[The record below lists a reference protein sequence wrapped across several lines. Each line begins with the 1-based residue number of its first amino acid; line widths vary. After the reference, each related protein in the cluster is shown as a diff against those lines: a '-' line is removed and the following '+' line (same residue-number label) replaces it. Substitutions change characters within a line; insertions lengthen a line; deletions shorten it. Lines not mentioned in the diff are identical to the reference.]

1 MPEGVGY
8 SGSNVVAGAGL
19 DLNYV
24 QDRVYAYSGMHQ
36 ISSSDVKHLEFRTG
50 KKLIIAE
57 FTGIAAALPNTLASG
72 AISLF
77 KININGITIATIK
90 TDSDTEDMPTYATI
104 PLVIPPYTNIVVNVE
119 SSASTADMR
128 TSCLI
133 TGRSL

>member
-24 QDRVYAYSGMHQ
+24 QDRVYQVA
-36 ISSSDVKHLEFRTG
+36 SSNVKHLEFRTG

-57 FTGIAAALPNTLASG
+57 FTAIAAALPATVADG

-77 KININGITIATIK
+77 KININGIT
-90 TDSDTEDMPTYATI
+90 M
-104 PLVIPPYTNIVVNVE
+104 
-119 SSASTADMR
+119 
-128 TSCLI
+128 
-133 TGRSL
+133 G

>member
-24 QDRVYAYSGMHQ
+24 QDRVYAYSGMYQ
-36 ISSSDVKHLEFRTG
+36 VASSNVKHLEFRTG

-57 FTGIAAALPNTLASG
+57 FTAIAAALPATVADG

-77 KININGITIATIK
+77 KININGITIATVK
-90 TDSDTEDMPTYATI
+90 TDSSNEDMPNNAII
-104 PLVIPPYTNIVVNVE
+104 PLVIPPYTTIEVNVE
-119 SSASTADMR
+119 SDKSTGSME

-133 TGRSL
+133 TGKTL